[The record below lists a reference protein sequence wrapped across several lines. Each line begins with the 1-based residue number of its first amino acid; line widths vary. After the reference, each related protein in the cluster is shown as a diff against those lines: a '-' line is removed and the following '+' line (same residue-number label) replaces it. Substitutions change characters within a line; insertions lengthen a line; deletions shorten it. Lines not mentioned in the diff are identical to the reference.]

1 MIHVLIVGS
10 KSIHVS
16 SYVKSIG
23 SYEIN
28 VQLLSEEICNFE
40 GVSQEFHVN
49 FRRLNPVSILKNYFA
64 LKAIFKALKPS
75 VIHIH
80 QVNRLAYFVSKAAS
94 KLKIPVITTAWG
106 SDVLLVPKQNKLFR
120 FLVIKTLKRSKIVTG
135 DSQEMI
141 DEMKLLSPS
150 EAKYH
155 LLQYGID
162 PISSKLK
169 KNVVY
174 SNRLHKTLYHI
185 HDVIDYFHV
194 FVTQNPTWELAIA
207 GSGDETEKLMLQ
219 VEKLNLQPKVK
230 FLGWLDS
237 DENRSN
243 YADAQIYVSIPE
255 SDGTSVS
262 VLEAMSAG
270 CIPVLSNLPSNLAWV
285 KDGENGIVV
294 TSNEVDPF
302 GRALLLNKEKLVA
315 HNEAL
320 IFKEATRQA
329 SNSIFKSYYNKL
341 ING

>member
-1 MIHVLIVGS
+1 MNVLIVGS

-23 SYEIN
+23 NEGVT

-40 GVSQEFHVN
+40 GVTKEFHVN
-49 FRRLNPVSILKNYFA
+49 FRRLNPISILKNYFA
-64 LKAIFKALKPS
+64 LKSLLKALKPDI
-75 VIHIH
+75 IHIH
-80 QVNRLAYFVSKAAS
+80 QVNRLAYFVTKAATI
-94 KLKIPVITTAWG
+94 LAIPVITTAWG

-120 FLVIKTLKRSKIVTG
+120 FLVIKSLKRSKIVTG

-141 DEMKLLSPS
+141 DEMKLLAPS
-150 EAKYH
+150 NTKYH
-155 LLQYGID
+155 LVQYGID
-162 PISSKLK
+162 PISSKSK

-174 SNRLHKTLYHI
+174 SNRLHKSLYHI
-185 HDVIDYFHV
+185 HDVIDYFKV
-194 FVTQNPTWELAIA
+194 FATLNPTWELVIA
-207 GSGDETEKLMLQ
+207 GSGDETEKLVLQ
-219 VEKLNLQPKVK
+219 VEKLNLQSKVK

-237 DENRSN
+237 YENRSN

-270 CIPVLSNLPSNLAWV
+270 CIPVLSNLPSNVAWV
-285 KDGENGIVV
+285 KDGENGIIVA
-294 TSNEVDPF
+294 NDEVDPF

-320 IFKEATRQA
+320 ILEKATRNA
-329 SNSIFKSYYNKL
+329 SNSIFNSYYNQL
-341 ING
+341 IN